1 MNLKYTTVIF
11 DLDGTILNTL
21 DDLAASVN
29 FALERC
35 GYPLRT
41 TDEVRQ
47 FVGNGIGKLMERSAP
62 SGTGEE
68 DLAKSHGVFTEHY
81 KDHCADRT
89 CPYDGIKELIAKLRS
104 MGCKTAVVSNKA
116 DYAVKSLCK
125 DYFPDM
131 LDVAVGER
139 EGIRRKPCPDSVN
152 EVMELLGADSVATL
166 YVGDSD
172 VDVETAANAGVDC
185 AAVTWGFRSRE
196 FLAEHGAVTIVD
208 SVDELFDIIAG

>member
-1 MNLKYTTVIF
+1 MNLKYNTVIF

-29 FALERC
+29 FALEKC

-62 SGTGEE
+62 EGTGSEE
-68 DLAKSHGVFTEHY
+68 LAKYHEIFTAHY
-81 KDHCADRT
+81 KVHCADKT
-89 CPYDGIKELIAKLRS
+89 CPYDGIAELINKLRS
-104 MGCKTAVVSNKA
+104 LGCRTAVVSNKA
-116 DYAVKSLCK
+116 DYAVKSLCE
-125 DYFPDM
+125 DYFPGM
-131 LDVAVGER
+131 LDMAVGER
-139 EGIRRKPCPDSVN
+139 DGIRRKPCPDSVN
-152 EVMELLGADSVATL
+152 EVMESIGADRANTL

-172 VDVETAANAGVDC
+172 VDVETAKNAGVDC

-196 FLAEHGAVTIVD
+196 FLIEHGAETIAETVE
-208 SVDELFDIIAG
+208 ELYKIIVG

>member
-62 SGTGEE
+62 AGTGKEE
-68 DLAKSHGVFTEHY
+68 LANFHRVFTDHY
-81 KDHCADRT
+81 KVHCADKT
-89 CPYDGIKELIAKLRS
+89 CPYDGIKELIVKLRS
-104 MGCKTAVVSNKA
+104 LGCKTAVVSNKA

-131 LDVAVGER
+131 LDVAIGER

-152 EVMELLGADSVATL
+152 EVMELLGADSATTL

-196 FLAEHGAVTIVD
+196 FLVQHGAVTIAD
-208 SVDELFDIIAG
+208 SVDELFEIIVG